1 MKMIVKDLKDENEP
15 FRKMTME
22 TIERIVAQLGV
33 ADIESRLE
41 LQLMDGIIFSFSE
54 QISDD
59 TQTMLNGFGTVVN
72 SLG

>member
-41 LQLMDGIIFSFSE
+41 L
-54 QISDD
+54 
-59 TQTMLNGFGTVVN
+59 
-72 SLG
+72 